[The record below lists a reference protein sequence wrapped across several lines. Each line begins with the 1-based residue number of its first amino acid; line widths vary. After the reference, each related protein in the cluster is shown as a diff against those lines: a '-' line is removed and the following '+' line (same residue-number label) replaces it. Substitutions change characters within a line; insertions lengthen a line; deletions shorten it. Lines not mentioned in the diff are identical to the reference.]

1 MVALSTMFYLF
12 RNIHSAVASDFPGV
26 SLLLIKRYIVF
37 TTISV
42 IVFSAA
48 YYALMDQSIKYS
60 DAINSDFAQLTSELN
75 SGDSKKSKIP
85 PIPTPEAPAG
95 WLYLGND
102 EVLEVS
108 KREHDLLSAMYFAL
122 SVQSTLGPP
131 HYPPNRAWKLLTGI
145 HILFVLTATVLSMT

>member
-1 MVALSTMFYLF
+1 MLSIF
-12 RNIHSAVASDFPGV
+12 RFIHSIIKNDFPGV
-26 SLLLIKRYIVF
+26 SVMLIRRYIIF

-42 IVFSAA
+42 VVFSAA

-60 DAINSDFAQLTSELN
+60 DAINADFKRLSKVVNSDPKKTSI
-75 SGDSKKSKIP
+75 KQP
-85 PIPTPEAPAG
+85 PTPLPEAPAG

-102 EVLEVS
+102 EVLEIS
-108 KREHDLLSAMYFAL
+108 KREHDLLSALYYSL

-145 HILFVLTATVLSMT
+145 HILFVLAATVLAMT

>member
-1 MVALSTMFYLF
+1 MLSLF
-12 RNIHSAVASDFPGV
+12 RNLRSVIGNEFPGV
-26 SLLLIKRYIVF
+26 SLLLIRRYIIF

-60 DAINSDFAQLTSELN
+60 DAINADFKRLSEEVNSDPKQT
-75 SGDSKKSKIP
+75 GKKP
-85 PIPTPEAPAG
+85 PPTPVPEAPAG

-102 EVLEVS
+102 EVLAIS
-108 KREHDLLSAMYFAL
+108 KREHDVLSALYFSL

-145 HILFVLTATVLSMT
+145 HILFVLAATVLAMT

>member
-1 MVALSTMFYLF
+1 MINPLQTMQLAIGK
-12 RNIHSAVASDFPGV
+12 NFPGV

-60 DAINSDFAQLTSELN
+60 DAINADFERLSAELN
-75 SGDSKKSKIP
+75 SDPKNASKKP
-85 PIPTPEAPAG
+85 PPTPVPEAPAG

-102 EVLEVS
+102 EVLEIS
-108 KREHDLLSAMYFAL
+108 KREHDVLSALYFSL

-145 HILFVLTATVLSMT
+145 HILFVLAATVLAMT

>member
-1 MVALSTMFYLF
+1 MLGLYRTM
-12 RNIHSAVASDFPGV
+12 RTAIKKDFPGV
-26 SLLLIKRYIVF
+26 SLLLIRRYIIF

-42 IVFSAA
+42 IVFTAA

-60 DAINSDFAQLTSELN
+60 DAINADFKRLSEQVNSDP
-75 SGDSKKSKIP
+75 KKPDKITP
-85 PIPTPEAPAG
+85 PTPVPEAPAG

-102 EVLEVS
+102 EVLAIS
-108 KREHDLLSAMYFAL
+108 KREHDLLSALYFSL

-145 HILFVLTATVLSMT
+145 HILFVLAATVLAMT